1 MKNQSLRAL
10 GRLALLVGVATSVI
24 AVVRLALANISPDM
38 LPYIAMTGFIGFML
52 YIGYSILLSQIQ
64 YEDKIKEIKQK
75 FDNK

>member
-1 MKNQSLRAL
+1 MKNQKLRAV
-10 GRLALLVGVATSVI
+10 GQLALLIGVATTAI
-24 AVVRLALANISPDM
+24 AVIRLALANISPDL

-75 FDNK
+75 FDQK